1 MTTTRTANTTIRAI
15 THSGD
20 FHPDD
25 VMSGALLRE
34 VFPGI
39 PITRTRDPQVLAAA
53 LADGSTFVFD
63 VGGEYKVTGRN
74 FDHHQRE
81 GVPAPRENGVGFSSF
96 GLLWH
101 SSYGMF
107 FCDRLI
113 QSFGLEGAI
122 SVSRLHELIDIEL
135 VQGIDVLDAGQ
146 IKDPNF
152 RPMVGGVSVEMATF
166 GLALF
171 RLAPQPLL
179 FGAETD
185 YDGAYEEA
193 VAMAQKFLRRFAE
206 ACLAKLYGRKLI
218 YEGRLVEERIVVV
231 HKTIPDWSD
240 VVSEFEETLYYID
253 PDTSDP
259 TGRAYMVWQVPTQ
272 PRGFAGRKPLPEAW
286 AGKRGDDLEAATGVP
301 GANFCHGARFVCGG
315 KTLEA
320 ALAMARAAITAE

>member
-1 MTTTRTANTTIRAI
+1 MTTTQPFTTDRAV

-20 FHPDD
+20 SHPDD

-39 PITRTRDPQVLAAA
+39 TITRTRDPRVLAAA
-53 LADGSTFVFD
+53 MADDTIVFD
-63 VGGEYKVTGRN
+63 VGGEYMATSRN

-81 GVPAPRENGVGFSSF
+81 GAPAPRINGVGYSSF
-96 GLLWH
+96 GLLWEEFG
-101 SSYGMF
+101 YKYCEAM
-107 FCDRLI
+107 I
-113 QSFGLEGAI
+113 WEFGLDI
-122 SVSRLHELIDIEL
+122 DPIRLVKLVDTEL

-152 RPMVGGVSVEMATF
+152 RPLVGEVPIEMATF

-179 FGAETD
+179 FAEPN
-185 YDGAYEEA
+185 YDSAYEEA

-206 ACLAKLYGRKLI
+206 ACLAKLYGSKLI
-218 YEGRLVEERIVVV
+218 CEGRLVEDRIVVV

-240 VVSEFEETLYYID
+240 VVSAEFEEALYYID

-259 TGRAYMVWQVPTQ
+259 TGQAYMVWQVPTA
-272 PRGFAGRKPLPEAW
+272 PRAFSGRKPLPEAW
-286 AGKRGDDLEAATGVP
+286 AGKRLADLEATTGIKGV
-301 GANFCHGARFVCGG
+301 NFCHGARFVCGG

-320 ALAMARAAITAE
+320 ALAMARAAIAAE

>member
-39 PITRTRDPQVLAAA
+39 TITRTRDPQVLAAA
-53 LADGSTFVFD
+53 LADDTFVFD
-63 VGGEYKVTGRN
+63 VGGEHRVTGRN

-81 GVPAPRENGVGFSSF
+81 GAPAPRENGVGFSSF
-96 GLLWH
+96 GLLWY

-107 FCDRLI
+107 FCDKLI
-113 QSFGLEGAI
+113 QSFGLEGAV

-135 VQGIDVLDAGQ
+135 VQGIDILDAGQ

-152 RPMVGGVSVEMATF
+152 RPLVGEVAVEMATF

-179 FGAETD
+179 FGEPD
-185 YDGAYEEA
+185 YNGAYEEA

-218 YEGRLVEERIVVV
+218 CEGRLVEERIVVV

-240 VVSEFEETLYYID
+240 VVSVEFPETLYYLD

-259 TGRAYMVWQVPTQ
+259 TGQAYMVWQVPTA
-272 PRGFAGRKPLPEAW
+272 PRAFSGRKPLPEAW
-286 AGKRGDDLEAATGVP
+286 AGKRGDELKAVTGIT

-315 KTLEA
+315 ETLA
-320 ALAMARAAITAE
+320 AAVAMAWKAIRAE